1 VKLAQYFEKNFIQ
14 NMIGQHAL
22 WAYTDEADVKELE
35 KYGADSLTLTLT
47 QNILNNLSIKTTLN
61 AEKQKEEVLPDNT
74 IEVNKFLIYGLGGLV
89 LLLLT
94 TTIYLLVRRRRNDAI
109 NT

>member
-1 VKLAQYFEKNFIQ
+1 
-14 NMIGQHAL
+14 
-22 WAYTDEADVKELE
+22 
-35 KYGADSLTLTLT
+35 
-47 QNILNNLSIKTTLN
+47 LN

-74 IEVNKFLIYGLGGLV
+74 IQVNKFLIYGLGGLV

-94 TTIYLLVRRRRNDAI
+94 TTIYLLVRRRRNDEI